1 MLSDIRLFS
10 NLLDPTMETVLAV
23 LGANA
28 IVLGAL
34 AYLLKTLIGTQLQK
48 EILEFKNAIERK
60 ASNEIEQFRSQLEK
74 DRLRMQ
80 ISYGGIFERQANAI
94 IELYGAITSLEQSV
108 SEAIHFSGDVQERRK
123 KFEDSLWELRRTI
136 IERQILLP
144 PEVDAAMGEFL
155 AKLPRAVRTYIS
167 TETRDLSRLSPQEM
181 DKIFERQDMALKI
194 IEKEVP
200 ELRKQLVAEMRRVIG
215 VVASEF

>member
-1 MLSDIRLFS
+1 
-10 NLLDPTMETVLAV
+10 METILAA

-34 AYLLKTLIGTQLQK
+34 AYLLKTIIGTQLQK
-48 EILEFKNAIERK
+48 EVLEFKNAIERK
-60 ASNEIEQFRSQLEK
+60 ASEEIEQFRSQLEK

-94 IELYGAITSLEQSV
+94 IELYGAIISLERSV
-108 SEAIHFSGDVQERRK
+108 SEAIHSGGKAQARRD
-123 KFEDSLWELRRTI
+123 KFEQSLWELRRTI
-136 IERQILLP
+136 IEKQILLP
-144 PEVDAAMGEFL
+144 PDVDAVMGEFL

-167 TETRDLSRLSPQEM
+167 TETRDLSRLSSQEM
-181 DKIFERQDMALKI
+181 DKIFERQDKALEI

-200 ELRKQLVAEMRRVIG
+200 ELRTKLVAEMRRVIG
-215 VVASEF
+215 VIASEF

>member
-1 MLSDIRLFS
+1 
-10 NLLDPTMETVLAV
+10 MEMILAT

-34 AYLLKTLIGTQLQK
+34 TYLIKTLLDSRLQK
-48 EILEFKNAIERK
+48 EFLEFKNNIERK
-60 ASNEIEQFRSQLEK
+60 AADEMERFRSQLEK

-80 ISYGGIFERQANAI
+80 ISYGGIFERQAEAI
-94 IELYGAITSLEQSV
+94 LQLYEAIVNLERGV
-108 SEAIHFSGDVQERRK
+108 GEAIHLGGTANERREN
-123 KFEDSLWELRRTI
+123 FEKPLSNLRRTM

-144 PEVDAAMGEFL
+144 PKVDAVMQEFL

-167 TETRDLSRLSPQEM
+167 AETRDFSRLSSEEM
-181 DKIFERQDMALKI
+181 DKVFEKQDKALEI
-194 IEKEVP
+194 IENEVP
-200 ELRKQLVAEMRRVIG
+200 ALRNRLVAEMRRVIG